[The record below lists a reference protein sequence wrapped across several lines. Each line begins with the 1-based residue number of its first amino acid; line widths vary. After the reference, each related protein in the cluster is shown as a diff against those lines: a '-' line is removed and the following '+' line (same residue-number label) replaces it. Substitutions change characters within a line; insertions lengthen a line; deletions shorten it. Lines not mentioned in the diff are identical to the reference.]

1 MSKLSTAQECGL
13 RLKRIRDAKN
23 LTQQELA
30 TMVHL
35 SPQAISKYEKNG
47 ISDINIIQKLTSI
60 LGYDLLTDEQ
70 NEEGTVGE
78 VGKEIL
84 FKLIENNGFIEV
96 GQLIAEMYGLD
107 NNRITDEIVKLR
119 RIGMVVREQY
129 VDFYDF
135 KIDGLFITAKG
146 IICIKNL
153 LPNRGRDTDYE
164 DMISETKSYELIVQ
178 KDNSYQDYFEKNKIE
193 KIIRRLPC
201 AGVYRIDFVQHLLKN
216 YTDDYYGLNT
226 IKDEYGVFEALG
238 CKDPEI
244 YPLLQG
250 ENFYFDVLYRMAIE
264 FDNEKIQNYILSSF
278 DESSWDEEQEYSR
291 LSVELGKEEESII
304 RMARWKFEELSN
316 GINEFMDDW
325 EGRKEE
331 GSLQNISSDE
341 KISRYI
347 ELKNKTE
354 GSFFASEVEDMD
366 YFMLSNKKWETEESP
381 YPIDWYSIDEI
392 WDYIKA
398 NYHPATSK
406 EEKILDE
413 KLRELTELNPR
424 VMEYYDFPKT
434 WEDAGIGNYIR
445 ELYNISP
452 R

>member
-30 TMVHL
+30 IMVHL

-146 IICIKNL
+146 IICIHTT
-153 LPNRGRDTDYE
+153 P
-164 DMISETKSYELIVQ
+164 VW
-178 KDNSYQDYFEKNKIE
+178 
-193 KIIRRLPC
+193 
-201 AGVYRIDFVQHLLKN
+201 
-216 YTDDYYGLNT
+216 
-226 IKDEYGVFEALG
+226 
-238 CKDPEI
+238 
-244 YPLLQG
+244 
-250 ENFYFDVLYRMAIE
+250 VL
-264 FDNEKIQNYILSSF
+264 
-278 DESSWDEEQEYSR
+278 
-291 LSVELGKEEESII
+291 V
-304 RMARWKFEELSN
+304 
-316 GINEFMDDW
+316 
-325 EGRKEE
+325 
-331 GSLQNISSDE
+331 
-341 KISRYI
+341 
-347 ELKNKTE
+347 
-354 GSFFASEVEDMD
+354 
-366 YFMLSNKKWETEESP
+366 KW
-381 YPIDWYSIDEI
+381 I
-392 WDYIKA
+392 
-398 NYHPATSK
+398 PA
-406 EEKILDE
+406 DC
-413 KLRELTELNPR
+413 
-424 VMEYYDFPKT
+424 
-434 WEDAGIGNYIR
+434 
-445 ELYNISP
+445 
-452 R
+452 